1 VTERR
6 FEVERAG
13 MPLLATLHALAV
25 ASFSDPWSEGAFAEE
40 LRSPE
45 ATVLVAR
52 DGAGAVIGYLAARRA
67 ADELHVLSLG
77 VDPAHRRAGAAS
89 ALLEEALAEAAAG
102 GARLAHLEVREG
114 NAEAFAFYER
124 FGFRAVGRR
133 RRYYPDG
140 EDAVLLCAR
149 IPSAARA
156 EGDAA

>member
-1 VTERR
+1 
-6 FEVERAG
+6 
-13 MPLLATLHALAV
+13 M
-25 ASFSDPWSEGAFAEE
+25 
-40 LRSPE
+40 
-45 ATVLVAR
+45 LVAR
-52 DGAGAVIGYLAARRA
+52 DAADAVVGYLAARRA

-77 VDPAHRRAGAAS
+77 VDPAHRRAGVAS
-89 ALLEEALAEAAAG
+89 ALLEAALAEAEAAA

-140 EDAVLLCAR
+140 EDALLLCAR
-149 IPSAARA
+149 IPGAARA